1 MASGAMSRDWTKS
14 FFRNEIFTPGSPDAV
29 AAASAETE
37 FLWKA
42 LSLKKGSRVLD
53 IPCGTGRH
61 AVRLARRGA
70 SVLGVDIT
78 AAYLRE
84 ARRAAKKLP
93 NVRFVRGDMRR
104 IPLRAEFDA
113 AINLWTSFGYFEKPS
128 DDIKTLR
135 GIARALKSG
144 GLFLI
149 DTADIT
155 TIRRRFQ
162 SRSWNRR
169 SDGAYVLEDAVY
181 VGGWDP
187 KVINTWTVLRPGK
200 PTRRS
205 RFVVRAY
212 DRARLC
218 AALRK
223 AGLEPVKFWKGLSF
237 DYGSSGPA
245 GARLVVLARKAEA
258 GRAGAASR

>member
-1 MASGAMSRDWTKS
+1 MRRDWTKS
-14 FFRNEIFTPGSPDAV
+14 FFRPEVFTPGSPDAV
-29 AAASAETE
+29 AAAPAETA

-42 LSLKKGSRVLD
+42 LGLKKGSRVLD

-78 AAYLRE
+78 PAYLKE
-84 ARRAAKKLP
+84 ARRASNKLP

-104 IPLRAEFDA
+104 IPLRNEFDA
-113 AINLWTSFGYFEKPS
+113 AINLWTSFGYFDAPA
-128 DDIKTLR
+128 DDVKTLR
-135 GIARALKSG
+135 GIARALKPG

-155 TIRRRFQ
+155 TIRKRFQ

-169 SDGAYVLEDAVY
+169 ADGAYVLEDAVY

-187 KVINTWTVLRPGK
+187 RIVNTWTVLRAGK
-200 PTRRS
+200 ATRRS

-212 DRARLC
+212 DRARLT

-223 AGLEPVKFWKGLSF
+223 AGLTPVKFWTSLSF
-237 DYGSSGPA
+237 DAGAAGPA
-245 GARLVVLARKAEA
+245 GARLVVLSRKA
-258 GRAGAASR
+258 GVRA

>member
-1 MASGAMSRDWTKS
+1 VSRDWTES
-14 FFRNEIFTPGSPDAV
+14 FFRPEVFSPGSPEAV
-29 AAASAETE
+29 AAAADEVK

-42 LSLKKGSRVLD
+42 LKLKKGSRVLD

-78 AAYLRE
+78 AAYLTQ
-84 ARRAAKKLP
+84 ARRAARGLA

-104 IPLRAEFDA
+104 IPLREEFDA

-128 DDIKTLR
+128 DDVKTLR
-135 GIARALKSG
+135 GIARALKPG

-149 DTADIT
+149 DTADIR

-162 SRSWNRR
+162 SKSWSRR
-169 SDGAYVLEDAVY
+169 ADGAYVLEDAVY

-187 KVINTWTVLRPGK
+187 KVVNEWTILRAGK
-200 PTRRS
+200 PARRS
-205 RFVVRAY
+205 RFSVRAY
-212 DRARLC
+212 DRERLC

-223 AGLEPVKFWKGLSF
+223 AGLEPVKTWPALSF

-245 GARLVVLARKAEA
+245 GARLVVLSVKR
-258 GRAGAASR
+258 GSGASR